1 MLLENVCVQII
12 LAVEEHVAL
21 DAFRCRSRLVN
32 YGQVCVEVGLSC
44 CAELTTIDGT
54 HELFMDLLNVLLQV
68 ALERCREA
76 AVLAQVGLLLAM
88 HSLYM
93 SVDGAPLRCCE
104 LALGT

>member
-1 MLLENVCVQII
+1 MLLMLLLLLLLLLHLIWYLFLGVIEVLLENVCVQII

-54 HELFMDLLNVLLQV
+54 HELKVM
-68 ALERCREA
+68 
-76 AVLAQVGLLLAM
+76 
-88 HSLYM
+88 
-93 SVDGAPLRCCE
+93 
-104 LALGT
+104 